1 MFVYYFILIFLLCL
15 GIVKKHVQQS
25 RRNDIVIMMIGAL
38 VLLLFAALRNIEI
51 GADTE
56 QYVSHFLK
64 ISHTKVSDFSTYSN
78 GWYGDI
84 ETGYKF
90 YNKFLSFFSLH
101 PQTITIANS
110 ILQIGLIAA
119 VIVKESKDKWL
130 SIFLYFTFCFYQTA
144 LNLTPSSFVSYF
156 MFLSYPF
163 IKQRRLIPFLLFVL
177 IGMSFHTSAIFF
189 LPLYFLYQIKINKKI
204 ISLFISAGILGTI
217 LYSTLLPFILKFIP
231 TKYISYIDPSH
242 KINGLTVELSVFA
255 VQLLAILLCIYV
267 MSKKERKEFA
277 TQNGIMCWSF
287 IYESILYIMATQA
300 SMFSRGAFLFS
311 PYTIII
317 IPELISGISDLRKRK
332 LLTIEIIVFGITIY
346 IARVMINNVGTT
358 MPYKFFN

>member
-1 MFVYYFILIFLLCL
+1 M
-15 GIVKKHVQQS
+15 VKKHVQQS
-25 RRNDIVIMMIGAL
+25 RRNDIVIMMIGAI
-38 VLLLFAALRNIEI
+38 VLLFFAALRNIEI

-56 QYVSHFLK
+56 QYVSHFLQ

-119 VIVKESKDKWL
+119 VIIKESKDKWL
-130 SIFLYFTFCFYQTA
+130 SIFIYFTFCFYQTA

-189 LPLYFLYQIKINKKI
+189 LPLYFLYQIKINKKT
-204 ISLFISAGILGTI
+204 ISLFIGSGILGTV
-217 LYSTLLPFILKFIP
+217 LYSTVLPIILRLVP
-231 TKYISYIDPSH
+231 NKYISYIDGSH
-242 KINGLTVELSVFA
+242 SIRQMSAEILVYV
-255 VQLLAILLCIYV
+255 VQLIAILLCLSMMNKI
-267 MSKKERKEFA
+267 ERKKFIGG
-277 TQNGIMCWSF
+277 NSVMCWSF
-287 IYESILYIMATQA
+287 IYESILYMMATQA
-300 SMFSRGAFLFS
+300 RIFSRGAFLFS

-358 MPYKFFN
+358 MPYKFCF

>member
-1 MFVYYFILIFLLCL
+1 M
-15 GIVKKHVQQS
+15 VKKHVQQS
-25 RRNDIVIMMIGAL
+25 RRNDIIIMMIGAL

-51 GADTE
+51 GADTK

-64 ISHTKVSDFSTYSN
+64 ISYTKVSDFSTYSN

-119 VIVKESKDKWL
+119 VIIKESKDKWL

-189 LPLYFLYQIKINKKI
+189 LPLYFLYQIKINKKT
-204 ISLFISAGILGTI
+204 ISLFIGSGILGTI

-231 TKYISYIDPSH
+231 AKYSVYIDGSNII
-242 KINGLTVELSVFA
+242 KQISVELLVFA
-255 VQLLAILLCIYV
+255 VQLIAILLCLFI
-267 MSKKERKEFA
+267 MNRKERNEFA
-277 TQNGIMCWSF
+277 YKNGIICWSF
-287 IYESILYIMATQA
+287 LYESILYILATQA
-300 SMFSRGAFLFS
+300 SMFSRGAFLLS
-311 PYTIII
+311 PYTIIM

-332 LLTIEIIVFGITIY
+332 LLTIEIVVFSIAIY